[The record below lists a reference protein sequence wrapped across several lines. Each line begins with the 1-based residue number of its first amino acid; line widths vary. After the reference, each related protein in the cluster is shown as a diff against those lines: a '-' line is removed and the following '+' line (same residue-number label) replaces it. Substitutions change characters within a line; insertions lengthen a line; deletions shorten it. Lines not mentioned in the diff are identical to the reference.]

1 MKKLVMLLTLTGMLV
16 CSKALAQKPGKV
28 EVIKDPKIDSLI
40 ARRVELSRSGAI
52 SVNGFRVQ
60 IFSGTSRQEAYDQQA
75 RFQTLY
81 PGVRTYIS
89 YEQPNY
95 KVRVGDFRTR
105 LEAEKLMNKLRRFY
119 PALFIFSEHINLK

>member
-1 MKKLVMLLTLTGMLV
+1 MLLTLTGMLV

>member
-1 MKKLVMLLTLTGMLV
+1 MKKLVWFLALTGVLIGQN
-16 CSKALAQKPGKV
+16 SLAQNPGKV

-40 ARRVELSRSGAI
+40 ARRLELSRSGAI

-119 PALFIFSEHINLK
+119 PALFIFSERINLK